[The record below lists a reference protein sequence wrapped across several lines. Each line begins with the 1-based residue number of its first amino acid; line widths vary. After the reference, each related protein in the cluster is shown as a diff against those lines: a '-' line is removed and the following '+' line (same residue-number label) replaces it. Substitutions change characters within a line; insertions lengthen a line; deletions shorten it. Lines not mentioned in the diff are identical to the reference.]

1 MGALLV
7 WVGVGSVLAILGPLT
22 RLDSPG
28 PLKVP
33 LWLLPRAPRC
43 LGGEVQGWG
52 LRWER
57 GHG

>member
-28 PLKVP
+28 PLEVP
-33 LWLLPRAPRC
+33 FGCCLELPAAWGVRSRA
-43 LGGEVQGWG
+43 GA
-52 LRWER
+52 
-57 GHG
+57 